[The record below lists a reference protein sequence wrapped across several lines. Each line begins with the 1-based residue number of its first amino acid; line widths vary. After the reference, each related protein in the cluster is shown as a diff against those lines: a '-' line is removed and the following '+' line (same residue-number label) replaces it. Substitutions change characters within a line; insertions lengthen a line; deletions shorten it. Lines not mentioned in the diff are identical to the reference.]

1 MSSWL
6 SRSGS
11 QQRGQAGQ
19 AGHDERPP
27 SLFVVRSSDGAQF
40 GLVPDDFANISTSL
54 DELRYNLLSPLLSIP
69 PDCLILMNEE
79 GSPLNRDEA
88 VAHLALLASAAIT
101 PTASAV
107 LAAAPAPGQ
116 GSTAALARSG
126 VRRGGERRIYVFDRE
141 HLDADPDEVATAL
154 AISEEQVLTEPPLNR
169 A

>member
-1 MSSWL
+1 MRPFHSPL
-6 SRSGS
+6 S
-11 QQRGQAGQ
+11 
-19 AGHDERPP
+19 H
-27 SLFVVRSSDGAQF
+27 SLR
-40 GLVPDDFANISTSL
+40 LVPLTPHLARSL
-54 DELRYNLLSPLLSIP
+54 DELRFNLLSPLLSIP

-107 LAAAPAPGQ
+107 LSAAPGQAQ

-141 HLDADPDEVATAL
+141 HLDADPDEVASAL

-169 A
+169 ASLEPSLLPPAESSLAARL